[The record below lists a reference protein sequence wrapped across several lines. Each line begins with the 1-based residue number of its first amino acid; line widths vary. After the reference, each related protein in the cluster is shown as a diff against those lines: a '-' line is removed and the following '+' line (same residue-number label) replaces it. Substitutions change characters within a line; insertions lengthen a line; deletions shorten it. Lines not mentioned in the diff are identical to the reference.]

1 MRVLGSLLL
10 LASSAGAFHTPVGE
24 PPIPEIINAV
34 NEMLSQF
41 SQYVH
46 YNGPA
51 RHVPAP
57 FAKPAAQVT
66 PNPPYWLEQ
75 IKHQGVAAFNPNPSY
90 QVFRNVKDFGAQ
102 GQAGIFFPAYVTILT
117 MYSDGVTDDTYAIQ
131 TAISSGNRCG
141 PGVCQSSTITPAVVY
156 FPAGTYVVNS
166 SIIDYYYTQIIG
178 NPNSLPVLKPTANF
192 AGFGVIDGS
201 QYQPGGILGFGP
213 TNTFYRQVRNF
224 IIDLT
229 NIPPSSAALGIHW
242 PTAQATSLQNI
253 QFIMSDAPGTQ
264 HSGVF
269 LESGTYSLKKGFG
282 NEVSETNRT
291 C

>member
-1 MRVLGSLLL
+1 
-10 LASSAGAFHTPVGE
+10 
-24 PPIPEIINAV
+24 
-34 NEMLSQF
+34 
-41 SQYVH
+41 
-46 YNGPA
+46 
-51 RHVPAP
+51 
-57 FAKPAAQVT
+57 
-66 PNPPYWLEQ
+66 
-75 IKHQGVAAFNPNPSY
+75 
-90 QVFRNVKDFGAQ
+90 
-102 GQAGIFFPAYVTILT
+102 

-156 FPAGTYVVNS
+156 FPAGTYLVNS

-201 QYQPGGILGFGP
+201 QYQPGGVLGFGP

-224 IIDLT
+224 VIDLT

-253 QFIMSDAPGTQ
+253 QFLMSDAPGTQ

-269 LESGTYSLKKGFG
+269 LESGTYPVNKGFG
-282 NEVSETNRT
+282 NEFSETNRI
-291 C
+291 CQAPVDL